1 MVMKPK
7 LTESLAYLF
16 KYPQINYMQN
26 IRLKCICITKG
37 DIGSGK
43 YCLVFCLVTTR

>member
-1 MVMKPK
+1 MVMKSK

-16 KYPQINYMQN
+16 KYPQINYMQ
-26 IRLKCICITKG
+26 IFPLKFICITKD